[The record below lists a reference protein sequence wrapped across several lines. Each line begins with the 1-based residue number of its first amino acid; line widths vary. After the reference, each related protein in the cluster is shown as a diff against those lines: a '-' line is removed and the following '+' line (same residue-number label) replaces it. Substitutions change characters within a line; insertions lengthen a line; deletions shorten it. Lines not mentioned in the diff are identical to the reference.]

1 MRKMWI
7 FNKRKRKDK
16 LVVTVFKRYTSFVI
30 ILGCICL
37 VSYAYL
43 GIELSKVID
52 KSSIPVLDIING
64 KYIDYNII
72 NVDELKKLKGEIEI
86 LDLSG
91 NVKKRIGDISVNKD
105 HYTDKELL
113 NIASKKEVGSYQVF
127 LNNIKNENG
136 EECITILRLPKDKFT
151 FNVNLLE
158 MPLSVSKPFY
168 KEYGKVFAITVGIAL
183 FCIIIYS
190 TWTAR
195 KISKPLKEID
205 DTLVDI
211 INGNYNEPLTI
222 NGEEEFQGVKETLNF
237 LIDKLKKSE
246 EENKRLEES
255 KNKLMLDL
263 AHDIKTPMT
272 TIKSYSMALYEDMI
286 EDENKRKEYFK
297 TLYKKSERVS
307 ELIEEL
313 FEFVKLNNDKLII
326 NLEDIDITEE
336 LRVIVLEFY
345 EEIENLNIEPI
356 IDIPEGPIFL
366 KLDLKLIRRGI
377 SNIIENSIKYNIN
390 ATYIKIELIE
400 TSDDVEIL
408 ISDNG
413 VGIPQKIKDTLFDEF
428 VRGDESRGTDG
439 GTGLGLSI
447 SKKVIEKHNGK
458 IYFLDE
464 EKGAKFRII
473 LKKQQ

>member
-7 FNKRKRKDK
+7 LNKKKKKDK
-16 LVVTVFKRYTSFVI
+16 LVVTVFKRYISFVI

-52 KSSIPVLDIING
+52 KNSIPVLDIING
-64 KYIDYNII
+64 KYIDYNTIDV
-72 NVDELKKLKGEIEI
+72 NELKKLKGEIEI

-91 NVKKRIGDISVNKD
+91 NVKKRIGKISVNKS
-105 HYTDKELL
+105 HYTDTELL
-113 NIASKKEVGSYQVF
+113 NIASKKEVGAYQVF
-127 LNNIKNENG
+127 LNSMKNEDG
-136 EECITILRLPKDKFT
+136 EECIAILRLPKDKFI

-158 MPLSVSKPFY
+158 MPFSVSKPFY
-168 KEYGKVFAITVGIAL
+168 KEYGKVFAITIGIAL

-195 KISKPLKEID
+195 KISKPLKKID
-205 DTLVDI
+205 DALVDI

-222 NGEEEFQGVKETLNF
+222 NGEEEFQGVKETINF

-255 KNKLMLDL
+255 KNRLMLDL

-297 TLYKKSERVS
+297 TLYRKSERVS
-307 ELIEEL
+307 GLIEDL
-313 FEFVKLNNDKLII
+313 FEFVKLDNKKSMI
-326 NLEDIDITEE
+326 NVENVNIAEE
-336 LRVIVLEFY
+336 LRFIVLEFY
-345 EEIENLNIEPI
+345 EEIESLNIEPI
-356 IDIPEGPIFL
+356 INIPEEPIFL
-366 KLDLKLIRRGI
+366 NLDLKLIKRGI

-400 TSDDVEIL
+400 TINNVEICISDDGI
-408 ISDNG
+408 
-413 VGIPQKIKDTLFDEF
+413 GIPKSINKTLFDEF

-439 GTGLGLSI
+439 GTGLGLAI
-447 SKKVIEKHNGK
+447 SKRIIEKHGGEIK
-458 IYFLDE
+458 LLDVS
-464 EKGAKFRII
+464 KGALFQII
-473 LKKQQ
+473 LKKQ

>member
-7 FNKRKRKDK
+7 LNKKKKKDK
-16 LVVTVFKRYTSFVI
+16 LVITVFKRYISFVI

-52 KSSIPVLDIING
+52 KNSIPVLDIING
-64 KYIDYNII
+64 KYIDYNTIDV
-72 NVDELKKLKGEIEI
+72 NELKKLKGEIEI

-91 NVKKRIGDISVNKD
+91 NVKKRIGNISVNKN

-113 NIASKKEVGSYQVF
+113 NIASKKEVGAYQVF
-127 LNNIKNENG
+127 LNSIKNKDG
-136 EECITILRLPKDKFT
+136 EEYIAILRVPKDKFI

-158 MPLSVSKPFY
+158 MPFSVSKPFY
-168 KEYGKVFAITVGIAL
+168 KEYGKVFAITIGIAL

-195 KISKPLKEID
+195 KISKPLKKID
-205 DTLVDI
+205 DALVDI

-255 KNKLMLDL
+255 KNRLMLDL

-286 EDENKRKEYFK
+286 EDEDKRKDYFK
-297 TLYKKSERVS
+297 TLYRKSERVS
-307 ELIEEL
+307 ELIEDL
-313 FEFVKLNNDKLII
+313 FEFVKLDNKKSMI
-326 NLEDIDITEE
+326 NVENVNIAEE
-336 LRVIVLEFY
+336 LRFIVLEFY
-345 EEIENLNIEPI
+345 EEIESLNIEPI
-356 IDIPEGPIFL
+356 INIPEGPIFL
-366 KLDLKLIRRGI
+366 NLDLKLIKRGI

-400 TSDDVEIL
+400 TIDNVDIYISDDGI
-408 ISDNG
+408 G
-413 VGIPQKIKDTLFDEF
+413 VPKSINKTLFDEF

-439 GTGLGLSI
+439 GTGLGLAI
-447 SKKVIEKHNGK
+447 SKRIIEKHGGEIK
-458 IYFLDE
+458 LLDVS
-464 EKGAKFRII
+464 KGALFQII
-473 LKKQQ
+473 LKKQ